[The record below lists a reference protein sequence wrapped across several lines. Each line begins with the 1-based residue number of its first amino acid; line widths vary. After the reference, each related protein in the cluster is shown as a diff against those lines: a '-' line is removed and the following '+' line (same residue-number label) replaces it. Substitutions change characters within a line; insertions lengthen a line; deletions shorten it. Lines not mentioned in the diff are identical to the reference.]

1 MTAQADLDILRMFVD
16 EAQGHHFLVS
26 ARGDDEAPATRI
38 LLWMVAVLL
47 EGGRIKVDGDGLM
60 SSPAAQFLDNLPCR
74 PLLQPWLEPRE
85 WSPEQVI
92 ALKVAHK
99 LEPKR

>member
-16 EAQGHHFLVS
+16 EAQGHPSSLGPRS
-26 ARGDDEAPATRI
+26 

-47 EGGRIKVDGDGLM
+47 EGGWVKVDGDGFM